1 MAAYYFVDVLEI
13 TDQAKLEKY
22 REGVFATV
30 ELYGGRY
37 VILGGKCE
45 VVEGD
50 WRPTFPVMIEF
61 PSIEQAKRW
70 YASQEYQPLL
80 KLRLESTRGNALFIE
95 GR

>member
-13 TDQAKLEKY
+13 TDQAKLDKY

-30 ELYGGRY
+30 DLYGGRY
-37 VILGGKCE
+37 VILGGTCE

-61 PSIEQAKRW
+61 PGVEQAKRW
-70 YASQEYQPLL
+70 YTSQEYEPLL

>member
-1 MAAYYFVDVLEI
+1 MAAYYFVDVFEV
-13 TDQAKLEKY
+13 TNQAKLEKY

-37 VILGGKCE
+37 VVLGGECE

-61 PSIEQAKRW
+61 PSVEQAKRW
-70 YASQEYQPLL
+70 YASQEYEPLL

>member
-1 MAAYYFVDVLEI
+1 MAAYFFVDVLEI
-13 TDQAKLEKY
+13 TDQPKLEKY

-37 VILGGKCE
+37 VILGGNCE

-61 PSIEQAKRW
+61 SSLEQAKRW
-70 YASQEYQPLL
+70 YASSEYEPLL
-80 KLRLESTRGNALFIE
+80 KLRLESTRGNALFLD

>member
-13 TDQAKLEKY
+13 TDQRKLEKY

-37 VILGGKCE
+37 VILGGNCE

-50 WRPTFPVMIEF
+50 WRPNFPVMIEF
-61 PSIEQAKRW
+61 PCVEQAKRW
-70 YASQEYQPLL
+70 YASPEYQPLL
-80 KLRLESTRGNALFIE
+80 TLRLESTRGNALFIE

>member
-13 TDQAKLEKY
+13 TDQRKLEKY

-37 VILGGKCE
+37 VILGGNCE

-50 WRPTFPVMIEF
+50 WRPNFPVMIEF
-61 PSIEQAKRW
+61 PSLEQAKRW
-70 YASQEYQPLL
+70 YASSEYQPLL
-80 KLRLESTRGNALFIE
+80 KLRLDSTRGNALFIE
-95 GR
+95 GH

>member
-1 MAAYYFVDVLEI
+1 MAAYYLVDVLEI
-13 TDQAKLEKY
+13 TDQAKIAKY
-22 REGVFATV
+22 REGVLATV

-50 WRPTFPVMIEF
+50 WCPTFPVMIEF
-61 PSIEQAKRW
+61 SSVEQAKRW
-70 YASQEYQPLL
+70 YSSPEYQPLL
-80 KLRLESTRGNALFIE
+80 KMRLESTRGNALFIE